1 MRIETQSGTVLFMKG
16 LPLILLHGYPFDG
29 SMWKQMRKQLVWK
42 GPIICPNLW
51 PTGAAEPS
59 LDVTAADVAPLVPG
73 PAVIAGFSMGGY
85 VALALAE
92 RHPHL
97 VAGLA
102 LINSQSAADSE
113 EVRQG
118 RRTMIEKVKKEGI
131 RPAVEAAL
139 PKLFAKQDPELTRYP
154 LKGAE
159 RAGPGGIAWA
169 LEAMAR
175 RPDRT
180 AVLQHLQKLILIVHS
195 VEDKFIPVTRA
206 RDLANSLG
214 AKYVE
219 IEVAG
224 HCTPLE
230 APEKVAAALS
240 SFADGL

>member
-1 MRIETQSGTVLFMKG
+1 MKG
-16 LPLILLHGYPFDG
+16 LPLILLHGYPLDG
-29 SMWKQMRKQLVWK
+29 SMWKPARKHLAWK
-42 GPIICPNLW
+42 GPVIAPNLW
-51 PTGAAEPS
+51 PSGAAEPS
-59 LDVTAADVAPLVPG
+59 LDVVADDLAPLVPG

-97 VAGLA
+97 VAALA
-102 LINSQSAADSE
+102 LINSQSAADSD

-131 RPAVEAAL
+131 RAATDAAL

-159 RAGPGGIAWA
+159 RAGVAGIVWA

-180 AVLQHLQKLILIVHS
+180 ALLQALQKPILIVHS
-195 VEDKFIPVTRA
+195 AEDKFIPVARA

-219 IEVAG
+219 IEAAG

-240 SFADGL
+240 NFADGL

>member
-1 MRIETQSGTVLFMKG
+1 MKG

-29 SMWKQMRKQLVWK
+29 SMWKPTCKHLAAKEQV
-42 GPIICPNLW
+42 IAPNLW

-59 LDVTAADVAPLVPG
+59 MDIAADDVAPLVPG

-97 VAGLA
+97 VAAIA
-102 LINSQSAADSE
+102 LVNSQSVADTD

-118 RRTMIEKVKKEGI
+118 RRTMIEKVNKEGI
-131 RPAVEAAL
+131 RVAVDAAL
-139 PKLFAKQDPELTRYP
+139 PKLFAKPDPELTRYP
-154 LKGAE
+154 SKGAE
-159 RAGPGGIAWA
+159 RAGAAGITWA

-180 AVLQHLQKLILIVHS
+180 AVLERLGKPVLIVHS
-195 VEDKFIPVTRA
+195 TDDKFIPVTRA
-206 RDLANSLG
+206 RDLANLLK

-219 IEVAG
+219 IPGAG

-230 APEKVAAALS
+230 TPDKVAAALKE
-240 SFADGL
+240 FIDGL

>member
-1 MRIETQSGTVLFMKG
+1 MKG

-29 SMWKQMRKQLVWK
+29 SMWKQTRKHLAWK
-42 GPIICPNLW
+42 GPIICPNWW
-51 PTGAAEPS
+51 PTGAVEPS
-59 LDVTAADVAPLVPG
+59 LDVVTDEVAPLVPG

-85 VALALAE
+85 MALALAE

-102 LINSQSAADSE
+102 LINSQSAADSD

-131 RPAVEAAL
+131 RPALDAAL

-154 LKGAE
+154 SKGAE

-180 AVLQHLQKLILIVHS
+180 AVLQGLQKPILIVHS
-195 VEDKFIPVTRA
+195 AEDKFIPVTRA
-206 RDLANSLG
+206 RDLANLLG

-219 IEVAG
+219 IEAAG

-240 SFADGL
+240 TFADGL

>member
-1 MRIETQSGTVLFMKG
+1 MKG
-16 LPLILLHGYPFDG
+16 LPLILLHGYPFDS
-29 SMWKQMRKQLVWK
+29 SMWKLTRKHLAWK
-42 GPIICPNLW
+42 GKVIAPNLW
-51 PTGAAEPS
+51 PTPSPEPS
-59 LDVTAADVAPLVPG
+59 LEMVADDLAPLVPG

-85 VALALAE
+85 VALALAD

-97 VAGLA
+97 VAAIA
-102 LINSQSAADSE
+102 LINSQSAADTD

-118 RRTMIEKVKKEGI
+118 RRTMVEKVKKEGI
-131 RPAVEAAL
+131 RPATDAAL
-139 PKLFAKQDPELTRYP
+139 PKLFAKQDPALTRYP

-159 RAGPGGIAWA
+159 RAGAEGITWA

-180 AVLQHLQKLILIVHS
+180 PVLQRLGQPILIVHS
-195 VEDKFIPVTRA
+195 AEDKFIPVTRA
-206 RDLANSLG
+206 RDLASVLK

-219 IEVAG
+219 IDGAG

-240 SFADGL
+240 EFADGR